1 MTTLAAFIA
10 FDHALRDCVSPMQL
24 RAIESQ
30 LSVLGAACARADRED
45 GKRDAI
51 IADMRK
57 LLARMAGHAMAHEPA
72 PVVPLHAVPTFP
84 PPADPVLDRNG
95 HGPGGGCGRH
105 GFGVGGGGAVAEGAE

>member
-84 PPADPVLDRNG
+84 PPADPVLDRNA
-95 HGPGGGCGRH
+95 HGTGGWCGRR
-105 GFGVGGGGAVAEGAE
+105 GFGVGGRR

>member
-84 PPADPVLDRNG
+84 PPADPETVTPAPS
-95 HGPGGGCGRH
+95 PGAPGVAAEH
-105 GFGVGGGGAVAEGAE
+105 GVGGGDVVMEGAE